1 MGRFGQAF
9 ALSLAA
15 LASIVALAGCGSAS
29 GSAVPVADPMK
40 LCAPQPHGAVC
51 IKVFQNNHA
60 VTDVIG
66 YLSATDSPL
75 VGKTWRLVLSRYSC
89 DPGSTAHPSCTAAAT
104 YPGPTRHGR
113 PPRQTSCRTQS
124 GETVTTPSG
133 CHDTLAQE
141 LATFGDWSGFAVPK
155 RFASRTWLCISQ
167 QIRTG
172 GSWRA
177 PGRALATTPVRACA
191 EVSPN

>member
-1 MGRFGQAF
+1 MGFGRAIV
-9 ALSLAA
+9 LGLAA
-15 LASIVALAGCGSAS
+15 LAGALALAGCGSAS
-29 GSAVPVADPMK
+29 GSAIPAADPMK

-75 VGKTWRLVLSRYSC
+75 AGKTWRLVLSRYGC
-89 DPGSTAHPSCTAAAT
+89 DPGSAAHPNCTAAAT

-113 PPRQTSCRTQS
+113 PPQQTSCRTQS

-141 LATFGDWSGFAVPK
+141 LASFGDWSGFTVPK
-155 RFASRTWLCISQ
+155 RFPSNTWLCVAE
-167 QIRTG
+167 QIRV
-172 GSWRA
+172 GSAWRQ
-177 PGRALATTPVRACA
+177 PSKALTTHPVRACA
-191 EVSPN
+191 KVG